1 MARAG
6 DRLKEA
12 VHINKSL
19 SNLGNVISAL
29 LAQQKH
35 VPYRDS
41 KLTYFL
47 ADSIG
52 GDAKTLMVACVSPID
67 FSQTEQTLK
76 FASRVRSA
84 PQYSVVLMALAG
96 CSACARSL

>member
-52 GDAKTLMVACVSPID
+52 GNAKTLMIAFLSPS
-67 FSQTEQTLK
+67 FYSESEQVCPLLGE
-76 FASRVRSA
+76 AAWYDGV
-84 PQYSVVLMALAG
+84 G
-96 CSACARSL
+96 

>member
-1 MARAG
+1 LDRAG

-52 GDAKTLMVACVSPID
+52 GNAKTLMIACLSPS
-67 FSQTEQTLK
+67 FYSESEQVCPLLHE
-76 FASRVRSA
+76 AAWYHGV
-84 PQYSVVLMALAG
+84 G
-96 CSACARSL
+96 